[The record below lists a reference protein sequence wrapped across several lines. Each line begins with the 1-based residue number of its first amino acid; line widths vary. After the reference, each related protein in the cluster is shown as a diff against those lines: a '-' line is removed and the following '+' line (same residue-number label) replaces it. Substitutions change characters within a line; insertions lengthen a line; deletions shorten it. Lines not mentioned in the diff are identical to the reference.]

1 MELGDKVTIGG
12 RTMLRPG
19 FSLVGLTGRI
29 VASRYDAPPGTRAVW
44 MDWEEFGYD
53 DPDLPQVVNVPSIHL
68 QIADAPSAD
77 VPNAAPESKS
87 PLTSVSQPAL
97 LPTTAPATKSE
108 TIKPESEES
117 EEERPRLRLI

>member
-44 MDWEEFGYD
+44 IDWEEFGYD
-53 DPDLPQVVNVPSIHL
+53 DPDLPRVVNVPSIHIEWEGAETEKKNARKPAPMKSIPPL
-68 QIADAPSAD
+68 QTVAPVRISGPD
-77 VPNAAPESKS
+77 ENPE
-87 PLTSVSQPAL
+87 PD
-97 LPTTAPATKSE
+97 
-108 TIKPESEES
+108 
-117 EEERPRLRLI
+117 EERPKLRLI